1 MTASIVST
9 QFDNRVEAEPKVK
22 SNGRVLIADDDSSA
36 LAMLESILSGLNWEV
51 TAVSDGTEA
60 WSVLSADD
68 TPSLAI
74 LDWRM
79 PGMDGIEV
87 CRRLRSMQKSEY
99 TYIILITARDGEQDI
114 IEGME
119 SGADD
124 YVTKPF
130 NPHVLTARVKPA
142 LRIHD
147 LESNL
152 RKELAEREAAEAD
165 IRQAK
170 EQTEAVNQQLKQTI
184 DRANRLADEA
194 KAANNAKSEFLA
206 NMSHEIRTPM
216 NAVIGMTE
224 LALDTK
230 LTSEQREYLS
240 TVMSSAQSLLDLIN
254 DILDFSK
261 IEAGRLAFEHTEFS
275 LRGTLWETVQTLA
288 GRSDSKGLE
297 LICHVLPDVPD
308 GLVGDPGRLRQ
319 IIVNLVGNSIKF
331 TEQGEVFVLVETDRD
346 LSDDK
351 ICLHFSVS
359 DTGIGISDEKQEV
372 IFDVFAQ
379 ADVATTRKYGGTGL
393 GLAISSKLVEMMGG
407 KISVQSA
414 PGKGSTF
421 HFTAEF
427 DIQKDQPVTPD
438 MNVVENLVGVPVL
451 IVDDNATSRHVLGG
465 IFARWGMDVKVAESG
480 DSALVALNKAVAE
493 GEALPRLLLLDTRMP
508 GMDGFAVL
516 HRIGKN
522 PEWRNIPV
530 ILMTHVGKPDNNCNR
545 TEGIAAC
552 VTKPVRQTCLL
563 DAVLSALG
571 NKTVDERHSKA
582 SRQTSSGSDQPLRIL
597 LVEDDKVN
605 QKVAIKSLEKWGHEV
620 TVVEN
625 GREAVA
631 AHESGAFD
639 LILMDCRMP
648 EMDGYQATAAIRRHE
663 QSTGEYIP
671 IVAMTANV
679 MKGDR
684 QRCIDAGMDDYIS
697 KPFSKQDLREAIRK
711 VIESTSQDPQQTD
724 KDASSTGLGYGDIL
738 DIDGPMKKLDG
749 DMELYGEL
757 VDVFAD
763 IFPGHLSSLQGAIR
777 TGDASLARL
786 SAHTIRGGASNI
798 GAVGIY
804 NITTEMENAA
814 ETGDLEKV
822 SELVV
827 ELQRQFRLLKEK
839 ISHEDW
845 LEPATCEG
853 SNI

>member
-1 MTASIVST
+1 MAASIVST
-9 QFDNRVEAEPKVK
+9 HFNNCAKDEPEVK
-22 SNGRVLIADDDSSA
+22 SNGRVLIADDDDSA
-36 LAMLESILSGLNWEV
+36 LVMLKSILSGLNWDV
-51 TAVSDGTEA
+51 TAVSDGNEA

-68 TPSLAI
+68 APRLAI

-87 CRRLRSMQKSEY
+87 CRRLRSLQKSEY
-99 TYIILITARDGEQDI
+99 TYVILVTARDGEQDI

-119 SGADD
+119 AGADD

-152 RKELAEREAAEAD
+152 RKELAERKAAEAD
-165 IRQAK
+165 IRQAN
-170 EQTEAVNQQLKQTI
+170 EQTEAINHQLQQTI

-224 LALDTK
+224 LALDTE

-275 LRGTLWETVQTLA
+275 LRKTLWETVQTLA

-319 IIVNLVGNSIKF
+319 IIVNLVGNAIKF
-331 TEQGEVFVLVETDRD
+331 TEQGEVFVLVETDSD
-346 LSDDK
+346 LSGK
-351 ICLHFSVS
+351 VCLHFSVS
-359 DTGIGISDEKQEV
+359 DTGIGISDEKREV

-407 KISVQSA
+407 EISVHSTL
-414 PGKGSTF
+414 GEGSTF

-427 DIQKDQPVTPD
+427 DVQPDQPLTPD
-438 MNVVENLVGVPVL
+438 MKLIDSLVGVPVL
-451 IVDDNATSRHVLGG
+451 IVDDNATSRSVLGG
-465 IFARWGMDVKVAESG
+465 ILARWGMDVKVAESG
-480 DSALVALNKAVAE
+480 DSALAVLNKAAAD
-493 GEALPRLLLLDTRMP
+493 GGAIPRLLLLDARMP
-508 GMDGFAVL
+508 GMGGLAVL
-516 HRIGKN
+516 QRINKN
-522 PEWRNIPV
+522 PEWQNIPV
-530 ILMTHVGKPDNNCNR
+530 IMLTHVGKPSNNCNQ
-545 TEGIAAC
+545 TEGITAC

-563 DAVLSALG
+563 EAVLSALG
-571 NKTVDERHSKA
+571 SETVHERHSTTSRNA
-582 SRQTSSGSDQPLRIL
+582 SGGSDRPLRIL

-605 QKVAIKSLEKWGHEV
+605 QKVAIKSLEKWDHEV
-620 TVVEN
+620 TVAEN
-625 GREAVA
+625 GKEAVT
-631 AHESGAFD
+631 AHESGEFD

-663 QSTGEYIP
+663 QSTGGYVP
-671 IVAMTANV
+671 IVAMTANA

-684 QRCIDAGMDDYIS
+684 QRCMDAGMDDYIS
-697 KPFSKQDLREAIRK
+697 KPFSKQDLLEAIQK
-711 VIESTSQDPQQTD
+711 VTELASQYPHQTD
-724 KDASSTGLGYGDIL
+724 EDAVTAGQECRDVL
-738 DIDGPMKKLDG
+738 DIDGPMRNLNG

-757 VDVFAD
+757 VDVFMD
-763 IFPGHLSSLQGAIR
+763 VFPGHMTSLQDAVR
-777 TGDASLARL
+777 TGDASIARL

-804 NITTEMENAA
+804 DVAAEMENAA
-814 ETGDLEKV
+814 ESGDMQKV
-822 SELVV
+822 SVLITEL
-827 ELQRQFRLLKEK
+827 RHQFHLLKEK

-845 LEPATCEG
+845 LEPAMCERA
-853 SNI
+853 NI